1 MTAYRGKVQTVE
13 KLLQGKKVWSILELS
28 FENYLLTVNTTPMKA
43 TTTKTYGKSKELGVW
58 QISLKLSLLA
68 GCFMATSY
76 CFLITVKSI
85 ASLI

>member
-1 MTAYRGKVQTVE
+1 
-13 KLLQGKKVWSILELS
+13 
-28 FENYLLTVNTTPMKA
+28 MKA

-76 CFLITVKSI
+76 CFIITVKSI

>member
-1 MTAYRGKVQTVE
+1 
-13 KLLQGKKVWSILELS
+13 
-28 FENYLLTVNTTPMKA
+28 MKA
-43 TTTKTYGKSKELGVW
+43 TTTRTSGKSKELSVW

-76 CFLITVKSI
+76 GFLVTVKSI